1 MIMSSQHYLLTDR
14 SASRRSV
21 AGSRSRIADPRHHD
35 DSLNEED
42 DSDENW
48 AEVNLCFSLQWDLD
62 LVDSDLVYCRDLDYF
77 CCLTATADRNVKY
90 SAHWI

>member
-1 MIMSSQHYLLTDR
+1 MGVPFQLNYSQNQVTQFNIKVCYQYYLLTDR

-48 AEVNLCFSLQWDLD
+48 AEVNLCF
-62 LVDSDLVYCRDLDYF
+62 
-77 CCLTATADRNVKY
+77 NVL
-90 SAHWI
+90 S

>member
-1 MIMSSQHYLLTDR
+1 MPILSYNPVLLTDR

-48 AEVNLCFSLQWDLD
+48 AEV
-62 LVDSDLVYCRDLDYF
+62 
-77 CCLTATADRNVKY
+77 
-90 SAHWI
+90 